1 MNTWLKI
8 SLYGI
13 FGILAVVFGF
23 QTMEAYRQAS
33 ESGKAPKVLRMA
45 ELHEELE
52 GGDAKVNITNDF
64 AIAETSQVPS
74 DEKPGDSDSAIS
86 KETLDTGKANDP
98 AVSQAGELVKVEEAD
113 STKKSDKSGIAT
125 KAGLFFLSLVAL
137 ALLIARDIAEW
148 FAGRAVKTLSN
159 DEDDLVIDNT
169 YEDAEKLWA
178 NGEPI
183 QAVEMFRVYLKKFP
197 KNVHAN
203 FRIAEI
209 YEKDLNNFVAAALE
223 YEDLLAKN
231 LPRERWGWAAIHLC
245 NLYTGKL
252 NQPEKGLDLLRRVR
266 DEYGDTPAGEKASLR
281 LLQIE

>member
-1 MNTWLKI
+1 MNIWLKI

-13 FGILAVVFGF
+13 FGILAVIFGF
-23 QTMEAYRQAS
+23 QTMDAYRQAS
-33 ESGKAPKVLRMA
+33 ESGKAPAALRMA

-52 GGDAKVNITNDF
+52 GRNATARATNDVSLV
-64 AIAETSQVPS
+64 ETSQAPS
-74 DEKPGDSDSAIS
+74 DEKPGDPDISKDTLDSVRVDDTAVSEAADSGKFEKTDSAQ
-86 KETLDTGKANDP
+86 P
-98 AVSQAGELVKVEEAD
+98 
-113 STKKSDKSGIAT
+113 SDKSGIAT

-159 DEDDLVIDNT
+159 DEDDLAIDNT

-183 QAVEMFRVYLKKFP
+183 QAVEMFRLYLKKFP

-231 LPRERWGWAAIHLC
+231 LPRDRWGWAAIHLC

-252 NQPEKGLDLLRRVR
+252 NQPEKGLELLRRVR
-266 DEYGDTPAGEKASLR
+266 DEYGDTPAGEKASAR

>member
-13 FGILAVVFGF
+13 FGILAVIFGF
-23 QTMEAYRQAS
+23 QTMDAYRQAS
-33 ESGKAPKVLRMA
+33 ESGKAPKALRMA

-52 GGDAKVNITNDF
+52 GGIETARVTNEVS
-64 AIAETSQVPS
+64 IAETSQIPS
-74 DEKPGDSDSAIS
+74 DEKPGDSDIS
-86 KETLDTGKANDP
+86 KETLDDVKVDDA
-98 AVSQAGELVKVEEAD
+98 AVSEAGESGQVEKAD
-113 STKKSDKSGIAT
+113 SAKNSDKSGIAT

-159 DEDDLVIDNT
+159 DEDDLAIDNT
-169 YEDAEKLWA
+169 YEEAEKLWA

-183 QAVEMFRVYLKKFP
+183 QAVELFRVYLKKFP

-209 YEKDLNNFVAAALE
+209 YEKDLSNFVAAALE

-252 NQPEKGLDLLRRVR
+252 NQPEKGLELLRRVR
-266 DEYGDTPAGEKASLR
+266 DEYGDTPAGEKASAR

>member
-13 FGILAVVFGF
+13 FGILAVIFGF
-23 QTMEAYRQAS
+23 QTMDAYRQAS
-33 ESGKAPKVLRMA
+33 ESGKAPAALRMA

-52 GGDAKVNITNDF
+52 GSNEINRATNDVSV
-64 AIAETSQVPS
+64 AETSQTPV
-74 DEKPGDSDSAIS
+74 DEKLVDSSVS
-86 KETLDTGKANDP
+86 KETPDGAKGDDP
-98 AVSQAGELVKVEEAD
+98 AISEAGESAKVDEAD

-159 DEDDLVIDNT
+159 DEDDLAIDNT
-169 YEDAEKLWA
+169 YEEAEKLWA

-252 NQPEKGLDLLRRVR
+252 NQPEKGLELLRRVR
-266 DEYGDTPAGEKASLR
+266 DEYGDTPAGEKASAR